1 MSAPP
6 RIIDVVFEQRR
17 SRGGIRWAVAGFAAV
32 LLHVLI
38 GAWGRSRGPS
48 LEDWSAQLAVL
59 IHAELS
65 RQDAIEVARPQ
76 PPPSPIPPPPEDR
89 PVPPA
94 RAPTARSTRPPPP
107 ARAGAIVAQAPRP
120 DAPVDL
126 TGDTFVTGGSKS
138 YAGGV
143 TSSSGTNPVAVH
155 TEVVDPRSRPTR
167 NPADPDLTKPVTL
180 EGNQWQCPWP
190 READSAEIDQQFVVL
205 RVLVNP
211 SGSAEKAELISDPGH
226 GFGAAAVDC
235 ALKTRFEPAKDR
247 QGRPVRA
254 LSPPIRVRF
263 TR

>member
-17 SRGGIRWAVAGFAAV
+17 SRSGSRWAVAGISAV

-65 RQDAIEVARPQ
+65 RQDAIEVARPY
-76 PPPSPIPPPPEDR
+76 PPPLPITPPHEDR
-89 PVPPA
+89 PVPPV
-94 RAPTARSTRPPPP
+94 RAPTVHSTRPPPP
-107 ARAGAIVAQAPRP
+107 ARAGAIVAQVPQP

-126 TGDTFVTGGSKS
+126 TGDTFVTGNSKS

-143 TSSSGTNPVAVH
+143 TASSGTNPVAVH
-155 TEVVDPRSRPTR
+155 TGVVDPRARPTR
-167 NPADPDLTKPVTL
+167 NPAEPDLSSPVTL
-180 EGNQWQCPWP
+180 AGDQWQCAWP
-190 READSAEIDQQFVVL
+190 READSAEIDQQFVLL

-226 GFGAAAVDC
+226 GFGAAAVAC